1 MWLNVGLLLFSFT
14 LLWIGSGIVVST
26 VNRLAHSIHISSFI
40 VSFFVLGLFT
50 SVTEIMV
57 GISSHLSGEPEI
69 FVGNMIGSS
78 IVIFLL
84 IIPLLAVAANG
95 VKLNHSFK
103 FKDLIS
109 AAFVVGLPALFT
121 LDNSFGFIDA
131 LTCVAVYC
139 YFVYVQQKNNN
150 TLSRLVLINFRNNTI
165 YKNIGK
171 IIIAT
176 IVIFFAS
183 NILVEQTKSLGEAL
197 NVSSYIISI
206 LVVSI
211 GTNIPEIS
219 IAARAIYS
227 RDQNIAFGNYLGSA
241 SLNTLTL
248 GVLALISNQSI
259 EADGSN
265 YSIILFLIALG
276 LFIYFGKSKNTISRA
291 EGSILLVS
299 YALFVLCE
307 LLTGPAWNI

>member
-1 MWLNVGLLLFSFT
+1 MWLNVILLLGSFA

-26 VNRLAHSIHISSFI
+26 VNKIAHSIHVSSFI
-40 VSFFVLGLFT
+40 VSFFVLGVFT

-57 GISSHLSGEPEI
+57 GISAHLSGEPEI
-69 FVGNMIGSS
+69 FVGNLVGSS

-84 IIPLLAVAANG
+84 IIPLLAVAGNG

-103 FKDLIS
+103 FRDLLS

-131 LTCVAVYC
+131 ITCIAVYC
-139 YFVYVQQKNNN
+139 YFVYMQQKNNN
-150 TLSRLVLINFRNNTI
+150 TLSRLVLINFKNNAI
-165 YKNIGK
+165 YINIAK
-171 IIIAT
+171 IIIAMLL
-176 IVIFFAS
+176 IFFAS
-183 NILVEQTKSLGEAL
+183 NILVEQTKLLGDML

-206 LVVSI
+206 LVVSL

-227 RDQNIAFGNYLGSA
+227 KDQNIAFGNYLGSA

-248 GVLALISNQSI
+248 GILALIGNTPIS
-259 EADGSN
+259 ADGSN
-265 YSIILFLIALG
+265 YSMILFLIALA

-291 EGSILLVS
+291 EGSVLLVS

-307 LLTGPAWNI
+307 LLTGPGWSI